1 MKLKIVSVI
10 SAGLLGTLI
19 ALPANADILW
29 NWSFAGESGTF
40 LTNGTA
46 VGQVATPGTY
56 LFKDFTAGLSAV
68 GEPVG
73 SVTGGQYVAS
83 GFFDTSTPY
92 SFVWSGSAVT
102 EWDKTG
108 LNDFIWWVFNNAGLD
123 FYFFGST
130 VLNENDP
137 TQAVVF
143 RDGVYLTHGT
153 INVAPA
159 VPEPSTWAMLLIGF
173 AGIGFAACRRKQLL
187 ARSATATK
195 KRTRFIA
202 LSHPR
207 FALRRRWNRSP
218 SENSPLC
225 CATHTA

>member
-1 MKLKIVSVI
+1 MKLKIVSLIFAV
-10 SAGLLGTLI
+10 LLGALI

-56 LFKDFTAGLSAV
+56 LFKDFTVGLSAV

-92 SFVWSGSAVT
+92 SFVWNGSAVT

-108 LNDFIWWVFNNAGLD
+108 LNDFNWWVFNNAVGLD
-123 FYFFGST
+123 FYEFGETTS
-130 VLNENDP
+130 NINDP
-137 TQAVVF
+137 TQAVIF
-143 RDGVYLTHGT
+143 RNGVYLTHGAV
-153 INVAPA
+153 NVAPS
-159 VPEPSTWAMLLIGF
+159 VPEPSTWAMMILGF
-173 AGIGFAACRRKQLL
+173 AGVGFMAYRRSRKSTMALTAA
-187 ARSATATK
+187 
-195 KRTRFIA
+195 
-202 LSHPR
+202 
-207 FALRRRWNRSP
+207 
-218 SENSPLC
+218 
-225 CATHTA
+225 

>member
-1 MKLKIVSVI
+1 MKFKIVSVI
-10 SAGLLGTLI
+10 SAGLLAALV
-19 ALPANADILW
+19 ALPANADIIW

-40 LTNGTA
+40 LTDGTT
-46 VGQVATPGTY
+46 VGEVATPGTY
-56 LFKDFTAGLSAV
+56 LFKDFTVGLSAT

-73 SVTGGQYVAS
+73 TVTSGQYVAS

-92 SFVWSGSAVT
+92 SFVWNGSAVT

-108 LNDFIWWVFNNAGLD
+108 LNDFNWWVFNNTAGLD

-143 RDGVYLTHGT
+143 RNGVFLTHGT
-153 INVAPA
+153 ITVAPA

-173 AGIGFAACRRKQLL
+173 AGIGFATYRRRRKSDALL
-187 ARSATATK
+187 AA
-195 KRTRFIA
+195 
-202 LSHPR
+202 
-207 FALRRRWNRSP
+207 
-218 SENSPLC
+218 
-225 CATHTA
+225 

>member
-1 MKLKIVSVI
+1 MKLKIVIVI

-19 ALPANADILW
+19 ALPDNADILW

-73 SVTGGQYVAS
+73 RVTGGQYVAS

-92 SFVWSGSAVT
+92 SFVWNGSAVT

-108 LNDFIWWVFNNAGLD
+108 LNDFNWWVFNNAAGLD
-123 FYFFGST
+123 FYKFGET
-130 VLNENDP
+130 
-137 TQAVVF
+137 
-143 RDGVYLTHGT
+143 
-153 INVAPA
+153 
-159 VPEPSTWAMLLIGF
+159 
-173 AGIGFAACRRKQLL
+173 
-187 ARSATATK
+187 
-195 KRTRFIA
+195 
-202 LSHPR
+202 
-207 FALRRRWNRSP
+207 
-218 SENSPLC
+218 
-225 CATHTA
+225 